1 MNEELILKLRDIL
14 FREFNETELA
24 KLAKD
29 LGLDLAQLPGEGHFG
44 KSRAVVTALIEQ
56 GNLLVLRNRLRDLR
70 GPAFAAA
77 GLDKFSDA
85 QVSAAKVG
93 GSLPIGKMVAAL
105 VGILLLAVLCV
116 FVLFPGNRNAVVQP
130 AGNGTPAATATGDTT
145 AGTDPTVATP
155 TSGAIVV
162 EATLPPAPTD
172 TPAAPPTP
180 TLKATDVPAATTTPT
195 VSETHPAALRIP
207 ELNVQLIDFYQG
219 KIKETDLRYWRG
231 GALSGVVSFSRSA
244 LLKILRITEAD
255 RAKIETTLRY
265 NKRPTLVSQVGNT
278 FTVDS
283 QEYWSY
289 KANTVRVCET
299 RNYRYILVKDGQTFA
314 LTSVTGQLVNNKC
327 T

>member
-1 MNEELILKLRDIL
+1 MNEDLILKLRDIL
-14 FREFNETELA
+14 YREFNEAELA

-70 GPAFAAA
+70 SSAFVAA

-85 QVSAAKVG
+85 EISAAKVG
-93 GSLPIGKMVAAL
+93 GSLPIGRMVALL
-105 VGILLLAVLCV
+105 VGLLLLAVVCA
-116 FVLFPGNRNAVVQP
+116 FVLFPPNRNAVVQP
-130 AGNGTPAATATGDTT
+130 TNNSTPAATATTDGAATGITLTAPTT
-145 AGTDPTVATP
+145 V
-155 TSGAIVV
+155 VV
-162 EATLPPAPTD
+162 EATLPPAPTN

-180 TLKATDVPAATTTPT
+180 TLKPTEAAAATATPT

-231 GALSGVVSFSRSA
+231 AALSGVVSFSRSA
-244 LLKILRITEAD
+244 LLKVLRIAEAD
-255 RAKIETTLRY
+255 RGKIETTLRY
-265 NKRPTLVSQVGNT
+265 LKRPKLVSQVGNT

-283 QEYWSY
+283 QEAWSY
-289 KANTVRVCET
+289 KANAVQVCET

-314 LTSVTGQLVNNKC
+314 LTAVTGQLVSNKC
-327 T
+327 G